1 MAVYEVSRTYK
12 SIRVIEAE
20 SKQDALE
27 IADELWGMDDDYTF
41 EEISMFSSL
50 KQAWYGPMR
59 LRRTTRAKLIAG
71 SMWKDK
77 SHAGQ
82 PA

>member
-41 EEISMFSSL
+41 EEISM
-50 KQAWYGPMR
+50 
-59 LRRTTRAKLIAG
+59 RAKLIAG

-77 SHAGQ
+77 IG
-82 PA
+82 

>member
-1 MAVYEVSRTYK
+1 MAVYEVCRTYK

-41 EEISMFSSL
+41 EEISM
-50 KQAWYGPMR
+50 
-59 LRRTTRAKLIAG
+59 RAKLIAG

-77 SHAGQ
+77 IG
-82 PA
+82 